1 MSEAQPK
8 SDLDA
13 PPVTVQRRL
22 LLMIAGGVLT
32 VCLMACCVCS
42 GAMFYFRPRIEQS
55 PEKAIALTKQVFRSI
70 TIPSRWEARGTIELN
85 VFHQLNVRGAYY
97 EHPKYESVLALI
109 HVDSRWNSQA
119 SVREHI
125 RETMIERGGGDEPM
139 LIQERATREFT
150 VRDSLLRF
158 EFSTAKDLA
167 TDKTYRLVEGVVTGT
182 TGDVLICLKIDA
194 DAWDEDEVAALLQS
208 IQ

>member
-1 MSEAQPK
+1 MSDSLQTNDPF
-8 SDLDA
+8 D
-13 PPVTVQRRL
+13 PNTTVRRRL

-32 VCLMACCVCS
+32 VCLLTCCVCG
-42 GAMFYFRPRIEQS
+42 GAVFYFRPQIEQN

-70 TIPSRWEARGTIELN
+70 TIPDRWEPQGTIELN
-85 VFHQLNVRGAYY
+85 VFHQLNVRGSYY

-109 HVDSRWNSQA
+109 HVESRWNSQA

-139 LIQERATREFT
+139 LIQERTTREFT
-150 VRDSLLRF
+150 VRDALLRF

-194 DAWDEDEVAALLQS
+194 DAWDEEEVAGMLQS